1 MERGFYAET
10 NTNSKSVNGRFAPSL
25 HPPGEA
31 PMWSVAATTATTMM
45 MLVMEGEGG
54 RRREMIWYGN
64 GGLRPWI
71 LEASH
76 SSNYIN
82 IGFKVWRTA

>member
-1 MERGFYAET
+1 
-10 NTNSKSVNGRFAPSL
+10 
-25 HPPGEA
+25 
-31 PMWSVAATTATTMM
+31 MWSVAATMM
-45 MLVMEGEGG
+45 MLVMEGGRG

-82 IGFKVWRTA
+82 IGFKVRRTT